1 MFKDSLAQLI
11 ITDRENSLL
20 ATAMASGRCHL
31 LEFDSIDCGNSNED
45 PRQLISPDDLA
56 FVLYTSGTTGQP
68 KGVMQNHRHLLHCM
82 MIRTN
87 AFQIGEHDK
96 LSLLASGTTSALM
109 ITLNALLNGAALLP
123 FDVQG
128 EGATGLARWLIQEKI
143 SVCLISAPLF
153 RSLYETLRET
163 QRFPDL
169 RVIRLTS
176 ESVRMTDVDLYKK
189 HFATNCLLATGL
201 SSTET
206 GPLRKYLI
214 DHASDITGDQ
224 VPVGYAVDS
233 KEILLL
239 DDAGQEVGINEIGEI
254 VVRSRYLS
262 PGYWRRPDLTET
274 KFKPDPQGGDNRLY
288 FTGDLVLMLADGCL
302 IHKGRKDFR
311 VKIRGYGVEISEV
324 ENALRGHAAIREV
337 LVVGRDN
344 DSAET
349 RLVAYFTT
357 ATHRIPTTSE
367 LREFLS
373 KVLPDYMIPSAF
385 VRLDAIP
392 VTPNGKIYRSALPAP
407 EKARLELG
415 VPYVAPSN
423 EIEQALSQIWAEV
436 LSVDTV
442 GIHDNFFDLGGHSL
456 SASRVIS
463 RVIRTFQLEL
473 PLKFLFDSPT
483 VAEMATVIAQYQAK
497 AASQETLE
505 RMLREIDSMSEA
517 EAEKLLSAQ
526 SRRS

>member
-1 MFKDSLAQLI
+1 
-11 ITDRENSLL
+11 
-20 ATAMASGRCHL
+20 
-31 LEFDSIDCGNSNED
+31 
-45 PRQLISPDDLA
+45 
-56 FVLYTSGTTGQP
+56 
-68 KGVMQNHRHLLHCM
+68 
-82 MIRTN
+82 
-87 AFQIGEHDK
+87 
-96 LSLLASGTTSALM
+96 
-109 ITLNALLNGAALLP
+109 
-123 FDVQG
+123 
-128 EGATGLARWLIQEKI
+128 
-143 SVCLISAPLF
+143 
-153 RSLYETLRET
+153 
-163 QRFPDL
+163 
-169 RVIRLTS
+169 
-176 ESVRMTDVDLYKK
+176 
-189 HFATNCLLATGL
+189 
-201 SSTET
+201 
-206 GPLRKYLI
+206 
-214 DHASDITGDQ
+214 
-224 VPVGYAVDS
+224 
-233 KEILLL
+233 
-239 DDAGQEVGINEIGEI
+239 
-254 VVRSRYLS
+254 
-262 PGYWRRPDLTET
+262 
-274 KFKPDPQGGDNRLY
+274 
-288 FTGDLVLMLADGCL
+288 MLADGCL